1 MPHRPCPGTRTRTR
15 PRTSRQRVGLGAL
28 AGALLL
34 AACGATDEPLGTPPD
49 TAGPD
54 DSEPIA
60 GPEAEERAE
69 PDPGTDPDPE
79 PEEGPTG
86 PPVTI
91 AFAGDV
97 MFEGMIEAQLEADP
111 EGLLAPIAP
120 VFAEADLTVV
130 NLETAITERGDPE
143 PKGFTFRAPPSG
155 LAALQHAGVDVVS
168 LANNHGMDY
177 GRTGL
182 EDTVDAAEDAGL
194 PLIGAGRDLDEA
206 FAPHTAT
213 IRGREIAVIG
223 ATQVMD
229 TAFFDTWPATEDRPG
244 LAFAK
249 HEHEADLIDAVT
261 ETRGRADTV
270 VVYLHWG
277 VEGERCPS
285 GRQQGLAQRLADA
298 GADIVVG
305 THAHRLQ
312 GTGMLDD
319 TLIDYGLGNFVFY
332 SRYSP
337 GIDSGVLLVT
347 VEGRDVLEHEWV
359 PAILREGIPH
369 PLDGDE
375 AAEAIGDWEELR
387 DCAGLDA
394 G

>member
-1 MPHRPCPGTRTRTR
+1 MSHLSCLAARTRAR
-15 PRTSRQRVGLGAL
+15 AAVSRRRVGLAAL
-28 AGALLL
+28 AGALVLT
-34 AACGATDEPLGTPPD
+34 ACGATDEPLGTSPD
-49 TAGPD
+49 TSGPEDDAGIVA
-54 DSEPIA
+54 EP
-60 GPEAEERAE
+60 GTEPEAE
-69 PDPGTDPDPE
+69 PE
-79 PEEGPTG
+79 SEGEEGPTG

-97 MFEGMIEAQLEADP
+97 MFEGMIEPQLEADP
-111 EGLLAPIAP
+111 AGLLAPIAP
-120 VFAEADLTVV
+120 VFAQADLTVV

-155 LAALQHAGVDVVS
+155 LTALQQAGVDVVS

-177 GRTGL
+177 GQTGL
-182 EDTVDAAEDAGL
+182 EDTLDAADAAGM
-194 PLIGAGRDLDEA
+194 PLVGAGRDLDEA
-206 FAPHTAT
+206 FAPHIAT
-213 IRGREIAVIG
+213 IRGRQIAVIG

-229 TAFFDTWPATEDRPG
+229 TMFFDTWPATDERPG

-261 ETRGRADTV
+261 EAREQADTV

-277 VEGERCPS
+277 VEGERCPTE
-285 GRQQGLAQRLADA
+285 RQQGLAQRLADA

-332 SRYSP
+332 SQHSP

-347 VEGRDVLEHEWV
+347 VEGQEIIDHEWV
-359 PAILREGIPH
+359 PATLREGIPH
-369 PLDGDE
+369 PLEGDE
-375 AAEAIGDWEELR
+375 AAAAIDDWAELR
-387 DCAGLDA
+387 DCTGLEP